1 MRRVVSLVV
10 PGLMMAILAAG
21 ADSGGCG
28 VSKGLYDGWLA
39 LGKHVPTR
47 QSRSDSL
54 VPGASVVT
62 PDPDQRHA
70 IDVEYQAF
78 FGCLSDTAAHRDKET
93 LQGYCRQVEGDRL
106 ASLVCRT
113 ALYLKSG
120 RIDAKEFVDALPVGK
135 KGAELVWDLEEI
147 AGPPDQQP
155 GGATLFQPG
164 GPAYKLIDELFLLVL
179 DDRES
184 AAAKYFNFAANAPV
198 EGSRHVDDQIKM
210 LLRESPSVVVKK
222 WVVLRQYQPKLKKVL
237 ADMTASLPKAELQK
251 MRQGLNA
258 FCSKDN
264 PDCPEIVKLFG
275 RPD

>member
-1 MRRVVSLVV
+1 
-10 PGLMMAILAAG
+10 
-21 ADSGGCG
+21 
-28 VSKGLYDGWLA
+28 
-39 LGKHVPTR
+39 
-47 QSRSDSL
+47 
-54 VPGASVVT
+54 
-62 PDPDQRHA
+62 
-70 IDVEYQAF
+70 
-78 FGCLSDTAAHRDKET
+78 
-93 LQGYCRQVEGDRL
+93 
-106 ASLVCRT
+106 
-113 ALYLKSG
+113 
-120 RIDAKEFVDALPVGK
+120 
-135 KGAELVWDLEEI
+135 
-147 AGPPDQQP
+147 
-155 GGATLFQPG
+155 
-164 GPAYKLIDELFLLVL
+164 LLVL

-184 AAAKYFNFAANAPV
+184 AAAKYFNIAANAPA

>member
-21 ADSGGCG
+21 ADSAGCG
-28 VSKGLYDGWLA
+28 VSKGLYDVWLA

-47 QSRSDSL
+47 LSRSDSL
-54 VPGASVVT
+54 VPGASAVT
-62 PDPDQRHA
+62 PDPDKRHA

-78 FGCLSDTAAHRDKET
+78 FRCLSDTAEHKDKEAV
-93 LQGYCRQVEGDRL
+93 QGYCRQVEGDRL

-120 RIDAKEFVDALPVGK
+120 RIDAREFVDALPLGK
-135 KGAELVWDLEEI
+135 KGAELIWDLEQI
-147 AGPPDQQP
+147 AGPPEHQQ

-184 AAAKYFNFAANAPV
+184 AAAKYFNIAENAPV
-198 EGSRHVDDQIKM
+198 EGSRHVNDQIKM